1 MIFLI
6 MVDYSKPDDTPL
18 LGDLDKEMY
27 HFEDLYKLFLSNC
40 ETIEKEILKFQNIQ
54 DKEKIQKL

>member
-1 MIFLI
+1 

-18 LGDLDKEMY
+18 LGDLDKEFY
-27 HFEDLYKLFLSNC
+27 HLEDLYKLFISNC
-40 ETIEKEILKFQNIQ
+40 ETIEKEISRFQNIQ

>member
-1 MIFLI
+1 

-27 HFEDLYKLFLSNC
+27 HFEDLYKLFISNC
-40 ETIEKEILKFQNIQ
+40 ETIEKEIFRFQNIQ